1 MKEAYLKR
9 FKKDENVYSITTG
22 KDAYNYVVGRN
33 RIEATNR
40 FNRDIRVFWRDN
52 TDITRMYKFNRKRKK
67 WDRLKV

>member
-9 FKKDENVYSITTG
+9 FKKDENVYSISTK
-22 KDAYNYVVGRN
+22 KDTYNYVVGRN
-33 RIEATNR
+33 RIESTNR

-52 TDITRMYKFNRKRKK
+52 TDITRMYRFNRKRKK